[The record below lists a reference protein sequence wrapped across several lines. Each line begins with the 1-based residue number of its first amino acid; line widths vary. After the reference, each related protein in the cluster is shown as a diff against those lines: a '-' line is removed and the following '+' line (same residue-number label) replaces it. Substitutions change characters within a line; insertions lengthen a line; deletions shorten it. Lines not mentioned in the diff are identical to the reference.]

1 MENLEYLTQWD
12 LKIVFHIEFTYVF
25 QANIRITNRML
36 AIWIT
41 FNIYFDTYSSLIE
54 RDVYNLHRD
63 GNDSNDRCGV
73 QLRFKYYL
81 C

>member
-1 MENLEYLTQWD
+1 M
-12 LKIVFHIEFTYVF
+12 
-25 QANIRITNRML
+25 
-36 AIWIT
+36 WIS

-54 RDVYNLHRD
+54 RDVYNLYCD
-63 GNDSNDRCGV
+63 GNDSDDRYGV